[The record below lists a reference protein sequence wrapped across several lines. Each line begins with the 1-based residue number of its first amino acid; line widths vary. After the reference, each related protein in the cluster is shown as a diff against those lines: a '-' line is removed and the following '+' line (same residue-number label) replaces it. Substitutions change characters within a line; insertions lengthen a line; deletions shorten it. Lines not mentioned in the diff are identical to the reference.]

1 MCTPL
6 YQYSSQQ
13 YPPLQISNM
22 LANTKVPFK
31 VNLTKLATEHKREC
45 TYEQE
50 ISSSADFKFTDLHV
64 TIRVFHTGAIV
75 MLGGRR
81 LT

>member
-1 MCTPL
+1 
-6 YQYSSQQ
+6 
-13 YPPLQISNM
+13 M

-50 ISSSADFKFTDLHV
+50 ISSSADFKFADLHV

-75 MLGGRR
+75 MLGGRLPPTPPIPPLAQ
-81 LT
+81 LTPAPV

>member
-1 MCTPL
+1 
-6 YQYSSQQ
+6 
-13 YPPLQISNM
+13 M